1 MSTILFIRLSAIG
14 DIVFASPLI
23 TALRRAHPQ
32 ARIVWLVQAEYRAL
46 LDHHPDLDDVIAC
59 PLQHWR
65 QLWRAR
71 RFGELLRGIRAL
83 RTTLQSYNID
93 VAIDLQGLLKSGL
106 FTWLSAAP
114 ERIGLGSR
122 EGSQW
127 LMTRTV
133 PRGGDARQIGSEYRY
148 LAETLHLPTDEW
160 AMAVH
165 YSPAEAAFITN
176 LLIEKRLTH
185 GYAVLCPF
193 TTRPQKHWFE
203 ARWLAV
209 AERLHTE
216 LGLTPI
222 LLGGTAER
230 LAAARITAAS
240 SGQVINLVGKTSL
253 TEAAALIDQA
263 ALVIAVD
270 TGLGHIGI
278 ALNTPSLLLF
288 GSTRP
293 YLETGRTNAQ
303 VLYHALPCSP
313 CKRHP
318 TCDGNFDCVRQISV
332 DAVIHSAKQLL
343 HNENPS
349 R

>member
-1 MSTILFIRLSAIG
+1 MPTILLIRLSAIG
-14 DIVFASPLI
+14 DIVFASPFI
-23 TALRRAHPQ
+23 AALRRAHPN

-46 LDHHPDLDDVIAC
+46 LDHHPDLNEVIAC
-59 PLQHWR
+59 PLRHWR
-65 QLWRAR
+65 QLWRER
-71 RFGELLRGIRAL
+71 RLIELLRGIRAL
-83 RTTLQSYNID
+83 HITLKSYQID
-93 VAIDLQGLLKSGL
+93 LAIDLQGLLKSGL
-106 FTWLSAAP
+106 LTWLSGAR

-133 PRGGDARQIGSEYRY
+133 PRGGNSRRIGSEYRY
-148 LAETLHLPTDEW
+148 LAETLHLPTDDW
-160 AMAVH
+160 AMAVY
-165 YSPAEAAFITN
+165 YSATEAAFIADMLLEKN
-176 LLIEKRLTH
+176 LLH

-203 ARWLAV
+203 DRWLTV
-209 AERLHTE
+209 AARLHAE

-230 LAAARITAAS
+230 SAATRMTAAS
-240 SGQVINLVGKTSL
+240 NGQLVNLVGKTSL
-253 TEAAALIDQA
+253 TEAAALIDRA

-293 YLETGRTNAQ
+293 YLDTERASAQ

-318 TCDGNFDCVRQISV
+318 TCDGNFDCLRQISV
-332 DAVIHSAKQLL
+332 NAVMNAAKQLIQ
-343 HNENPS
+343 NENSS